1 MPQSH
6 AIKLTISA
14 ICILSAGCPDD
25 RTLVEFEPYEGEAYP
40 DRVSDI
46 AYPSRAALVTDSLSD
61 TISVLDLATGAKL
74 DARPVG
80 RNPVDIDGPH
90 HVAIDAARG
99 VGFVALSYPRTNAVG
114 PHATHGSSALPG
126 YVQKLDLRD
135 LSVQGRVRVDP
146 NPGDVVLSED
156 GTRLVVSH
164 FDLQRAT
171 KNPTDIEAARATLA
185 LIDALTLSQPKF
197 IDTCVAPHGIAL
209 SRPDGRTAYVACYGE
224 DRLAVVDLTQPEAPP
239 TLVDVG
245 PGVVGFGAPSYGP
258 YVAMLSPDGT
268 YVVVANT
275 VSKDVRFFDV
285 ASGAFDLDRTIT
297 TIGAPYSPAF
307 TSDDKLVIPTQQPD
321 AIVIVD
327 LTGVEPTETRPFSA
341 SECVLPHEVMRDGDN
356 TFVVCEGDKKSNGTI
371 LMLDGALE
379 VVTSTVVGV
388 YPDAIRRIGAAQ

>member
-1 MPQSH
+1 MV
-6 AIKLTISA
+6 LV
-14 ICILSAGCPDD
+14 ICTASAGCEED
-25 RTLVEFEPYEGEAYP
+25 RTVVTYEPYEGEAYP

-46 AYPSRAALVTDSLSD
+46 AYPARAALVTDSLSD
-61 TISVLDLATGAKL
+61 TVTVIDLATGAKL

-90 HVAIDAARG
+90 HIALDPARG
-99 VGFVALSYPRTNAVG
+99 IGFVALSYPDTGVSG
-114 PHATHGSSALPG
+114 PHATHGSSAIPG

-146 NPGDVVLSED
+146 NPGDIVLSED

-171 KNPTDIEAARATLA
+171 KNPTDIDAARATLA
-185 LIDALTLSQPKF
+185 LIDAVAFTQPTL

-209 SRPDGRTAYVACYGE
+209 SRPDGKTAYVACYGE
-224 DRLAVVDLTQPEAPP
+224 DRLAIVDLTQPTAAP

-258 YVAMLSPDGT
+258 YAATLSPDGT
-268 YVVVANT
+268 YLVVSNT
-275 VSKDVRFFDV
+275 VSNDVRFFDV
-285 ASGAFDLDRTIT
+285 AAGTFDLTRTIT
-297 TIGAPYSPAF
+297 TLGAPYFPAF
-307 TSDDKLVIPTQQPD
+307 TADGKLVIPTQQPD
-321 AIVIVD
+321 ELVIVD
-327 LTGVEPTETRPFSA
+327 LTGVEPTQTRPFSA
-341 SECVLPHEVMRDGDN
+341 AECVLPHEVLRDGDA

-371 LMLDGALE
+371 LMLDAALE

-388 YPDAIRRIGAAQ
+388 YPDAIRPLGGSQ